1 MIISFLI
8 ISIGIIPIVLAI
20 SILKIYKGSELS
32 YALLFYMLSISFW
45 QIDIAV
51 LYLKGILSEELIL
64 WLFKFFRAGP
74 TFMIP
79 LVFYLSYVTV
89 KKHSA
94 YIKDNQFYRPL
105 VSIFTR
111 KVLVLLVV
119 WSTFVFIVNLTD
131 YGVSGLREVQ
141 ITNTNNTFY
150 FPEYGRLHSLY
161 VFHTASFLIFIAFSY
176 FVSKFI
182 QNIYLKGFLGTFSLC
197 SFLLYLSGFLNFV
210 PGAGAL
216 YSSLGVIIF
225 SVIIIFSFVKM
236 NTMMTINY
244 NRLLERQKK
253 LDYTGNLT
261 ASLVHEVKNSLQI
274 IKGYSKLMSE
284 LTPLPEQG
292 KNMNEMI
299 QIAADQLHDLT
310 VNYTEYIKYKS
321 IEFKMF
327 DLNEIIDQAIELSI
341 ESLKEN
347 SVEISFEKKYKTL
360 KAYVNHTYIKQ
371 VFVNLIKNSLEAIP
385 QERKIRR
392 IALSTQVEGDKI
404 IIDIVDT
411 GIGVP
416 LENWDAIFDPF
427 ISFKKEGLGLGLPF
441 IKKIIFEHR
450 GNIKIVDSS
459 SHGTHFQII
468 LPQYVF
474 SDFYTH

>member
-284 LTPLPEQG
+284 LTPLPDRG

-310 VNYTEYIKYKS
+310 LNYTEYIKYKS

-347 SVEISFEKKYKTL
+347 SVEITFEKKYKTL
-360 KAYVNHTYIKQ
+360 KAYVNHTYMKQ

-385 QERKIRR
+385 KERMIRR

-416 LENWDAIFDPF
+416 LENRDTIFDPF

-450 GNIKIVDSS
+450 GDIKIVDSS